1 MTEWSAITLGVGLA
15 GFGLILWVIARFFL
29 EKASRTAA
37 PPVPFQAGMPLSMQS
52 HQDAILLVHPGGK
65 LGWLNPKAHEV
76 FRIPAHET
84 PNLERLARGV
94 RPGEALL
101 NLCASETRGNFAL
114 NGKLVEGVSYWLGGQ
129 TEPVMVVAL
138 RFAGVNASE
147 ENGGEYSF
155 ASLQTMIDLSREMNT
170 RLGINDTLQAVMESF
185 EKLLATDFLQICVWE
200 KSGEVLIPYLFSG
213 FVEGERKVEQLSDRY
228 LPGDGNPGFLVKT
241 KTYRFFSTIDENT
254 PLKPVPQV
262 GDHRIESYIGLP
274 LLHNGKAIG
283 TLELGSLQA
292 GQFKH
297 SDVELIRLL
306 SGQAGVAVYKAQ
318 QYELQKRRAEELGS
332 LVDLSRAFSSMRDPK
347 EVFGRLLENI
357 VPLVDVQI
365 LGFLIYNENDRLLS
379 AQVPFYGLPPQV
391 AAIYSVQITAN
402 SAIEKTLLDQDVLY
416 SDDAT
421 SDPRWETLGLDTIAR
436 AASIRETVL
445 IPLMTG
451 GKVLGYLQA
460 ANHKQAGAPF
470 SNDELHLLT
479 IVSNQVAPIIENSAL
494 VQQTR
499 LRAQRAEALR
509 RIASLASSDANR
521 DEILSFAVRELTNLI
536 HPDVTGIF
544 LVDSQRERL
553 AFHRGSYY
561 GQLPDLPRLPQED
574 RQMLVTDVQYP
585 FTVTGSQ
592 RVFQSGDLQEE
603 ATVIPFYQ
611 RVIEALGLRSAVVVP
626 MVVRNDG
633 IGEIWLG
640 SRTPGFFNKG
650 DLQAVVTVAGQLASV
665 VEQSYLV
672 EQTDENLR
680 RRVEQVSAIDRINRA
695 LAASQDLPALMEI
708 ILQEMVRA
716 AGADNGTL
724 MVFDLQDQEGGSPVV
739 QFSVGEAH
747 PVGFAAAELEALSGS
762 QAGARLEADAE
773 LQEFFGLPVESLLL
787 LPISVMR
794 EKAGLVVLHGKRANQ
809 FDQTSLEIAQSLAAQ
824 ASVVLRSAE
833 GGTGFFSAQP
843 LVNRLPDVT
852 REWIGLEGPQ
862 AWFARL
868 ADDIR
873 DLTPFQMVLFSQ
885 YDAHSGTLQRVF
897 HRGLPDATWQEL
909 SRQRQPWK
917 SVEQLFKKEYQHGA
931 VYFLPFE
938 GELESAE
945 GLHTVTPLPSSEQ
958 RAAGGWHAED
968 LLVAPVRD
976 PNGEP
981 LGLISLDAPRD
992 GKRPNRQVFDV
1003 LNLAALQL
1011 GFFLQSQKRGAA
1023 APRLGEETPGRD
1035 VGRYQKAQEIL
1046 EKANRQMDL
1055 GAVLQG
1061 TARELMDLIQM
1072 DAAVT
1077 AIRDAAGV
1085 QFVDALGDLPEGVS
1099 LEALFGQRNPLRQ
1112 TLQEGDVFV
1121 ETDLAAS
1128 AVWQKTPLLRSLGAA
1143 SFLSLPLRVSEEV
1156 SAGILLTAKRT
1167 LSDLS
1172 LEDRD
1177 LLLHVTRQV
1186 SVTLQNLYL
1195 TTETRRRLE
1204 EVDILL
1210 EFTRKISNLDPQAI
1224 LETLVTSAIQAIP
1237 GAKAGWAAVWKD
1249 ELGWLEPAAA
1259 RGYRDNASLLQIR
1272 YRIPEQTLEQETAR
1286 LPLPIRVYLSR
1297 SLCNAEEVDFS
1308 RDYHLSADDLMR
1320 YRQAT
1325 GGPVPLSCL
1334 AAPLSVGESNLG
1346 VVLLDNFEMSTAFTR
1361 ADEAVF
1367 LAFCRQAALALE
1379 NARLFISTEQRA
1391 AQLQSLTRAAGALS
1405 TTLQRN
1411 ALIDSI
1417 LDLLGEV
1424 VPYDTATLWLRS
1436 GERLVVAAE
1445 RGFNDTESR
1454 VGLSVEMEDSRLFQD
1469 MVSSPMPLVVGDVRK
1484 DERFPALLEPEHLSW
1499 MGVPLSVQSEL
1510 TGVIALEKHEA
1521 RFYQPEHIHASQT
1534 VASQAAVA
1542 LENASLYEESLQ
1554 RSSDLDQRTRRLSLL
1569 NRFSGELGALL
1580 HSEQIYALALK
1591 QIGEALQADRT
1602 CLVTMPGECAEVVME
1617 SPADLL
1623 AGSLELPASP
1633 LLAHLKQSL
1642 GVYNQNQ
1649 VGQEK
1654 QFAGL
1659 VEAYLGEREVQ
1670 SLLMVPLAAGENFYG
1685 WVWGMRKDDY
1695 RFTPA
1700 EMELART
1707 ICNQAAISLQK
1718 STLYEETR
1726 NFSITLEE
1734 KVRERTEELYREHL
1748 NAETLLRLSEELS
1761 RSLDMSE
1768 VITRAM
1774 QVLNQSIGA
1783 QQCLAV
1789 QTSNPERSFRI
1800 GRELIR
1806 WDGIKPKKQHWL
1818 EEVVY
1823 QDVIRQGKAIYVENI
1838 KQELERREMDSQAQP
1853 PYLSLLA
1860 LPLQLGPEILGVM
1873 MLAHE
1878 NESFFQPEQKDLL
1891 EAGARQISIAVN
1903 NMTFVEYIREAAEE
1917 QGRMLREQQ
1926 IESNRS
1932 KAILEAVADGVL
1944 VTDGENQI
1952 ALMNK
1957 SAQEIFEISANDYL
1971 GKEVGLL
1978 GELIGQEES
1987 ERSWLKKLLTWS
1999 RRTSEYRGETL
2010 AERIVLDNGRYL
2022 AVHAAPVF
2030 FTGGFLG
2037 TVSVFRDVTH
2047 EVQVDRMKAEFIAN
2061 VSHELRTPITSIKG
2075 YVQVLLMGAAGEM
2088 NEQQRHFL
2096 DIVSSNT
2103 SRLTVLVNDLL
2114 DISRIETSRLSL
2126 LYQAVDLTEIAAD
2139 VIADVR
2145 KRAQEEGKLVHI
2157 RLAADPDLP
2166 PVNGDR
2172 ARLRQVLLSL
2182 VGNGYNYTPA
2192 GGEVV
2197 VSLKPAGGFVQ
2208 VDVKD
2213 NGIGILPEEQG
2224 RIFERFYRGNDPLV
2238 LATAGTGLGLAIA
2251 RTLVEMH
2258 QGKMWFESSG
2268 VRGEGSTFSFTLPAS
2283 IEEK

>member
-15 GFGLILWVIARFFL
+15 GFGLVLWVIARFFL
-29 EKASRTAA
+29 KKASRTAA
-37 PPVPFQAGMPLSMQS
+37 PQAQFQAGVPLSMQS

-65 LGWLNPKAHEV
+65 LGWLNPKAREI

-84 PNLERLARGV
+84 PNLERLARAA

-101 NLCASETRGNFAL
+101 NLCASETRGNFVL

-138 RFAGVNASE
+138 RFAGVNAADKNS
-147 ENGGEYSF
+147 GDYSF

-170 RLGINDTLQAVMESF
+170 RLGINETLQAVMESF

-228 LPGDGNPGFLVKT
+228 MPGDGNPGFLVKT

-262 GDHRIESYIGLP
+262 GDHRIKSYIGLP
-274 LLHNGKAIG
+274 LLYNGKAIG
-283 TLELGSLQA
+283 TLELGSLQE

-318 QYELQKRRAEELGS
+318 QYDLQKRRAEELGN

-347 EVFGRLLENI
+347 EVFARLLENI
-357 VPLVDVQI
+357 APLFDVQI

-391 AAIYSVQITAN
+391 ASIYSVQITAN

-421 SDPRWETLGLDTIAR
+421 IDPRWETLGLDTIAR

-460 ANHKQAGAPF
+460 ANHKEAGAPF

-479 IVSNQVAPIIENSAL
+479 IVSNQVSPIIENSAL

-509 RIASLASSDANR
+509 RIASLASSDATR
-521 DEILSFAVRELTNLI
+521 DEILSFAVRELTSLI
-536 HPDVTGIF
+536 HPDVIGIF
-544 LVDSQRERL
+544 LVDLQRERL
-553 AFHRGSYY
+553 AFHRASYY
-561 GQLPDLPRLPQED
+561 GLLPDLPRLPKED

-592 RVFQSGDLQEE
+592 RVFQSDDLQEE
-603 ATVIPFYQ
+603 TTVIPFYQ

-716 AGADNGTL
+716 AGADSGTL
-724 MVFDLQDQEGGSPVV
+724 MVFDLQTEEGDSPAL

-747 PVGFAAAELEALSGS
+747 PPGFATAELETLSGS
-762 QAGARLEADAE
+762 QTGTRLEADEE
-773 LQEFFGLPVESLLL
+773 LKEFFGLPVESLLL

-794 EKAGLVVLHGKRANQ
+794 VKAGLVVLHGMRANQ

-824 ASVVLRSAE
+824 ASVVLRGAE

-868 ADDIR
+868 ADEIR
-873 DLTPFQMVLFSQ
+873 ELTPFQMVLFSQ
-885 YDAHSGTLQRVF
+885 YDPHSGTLQRVF
-897 HRGLPDATWQEL
+897 HRGLPEAVWQEL
-909 SRQRQPWK
+909 IRQRQPWK

-931 VYFLPFE
+931 VYFIPFE

-945 GLHTVTPLPSSEQ
+945 GLHTVTPLPSSEL
-958 RAAGGWHAED
+958 RTAGGWHAED
-968 LLVAPVRD
+968 LLVATVRD
-976 PNGEP
+976 PNGDP

-1011 GFFLQSQKRGAA
+1011 GFLLQSQKRGAA
-1023 APRLGEETPGRD
+1023 APQMGEEKPGRD
-1035 VGRYQKAQEIL
+1035 IGRYQRAQEIL

-1055 GAVLQG
+1055 HAVLQG
-1061 TARELMDLIQM
+1061 TARDLMDLIQM

-1077 AIRDAAGV
+1077 AIRDAAGA
-1085 QFVDALGDLPEGVS
+1085 QLVDSLGDVPEGVS

-1143 SFLSLPLRVSEEV
+1143 SFLSLPLTVSEGV
-1156 SAGILLTAKRT
+1156 SAGILLTAKRP
-1167 LSDLS
+1167 LADLS

-1177 LLLHVTRQV
+1177 LLLHVARQV
-1186 SVTLQNLYL
+1186 SVTMQNLYL
-1195 TTETRRRLE
+1195 ITETRRRLE

-1259 RGYRDNASLLQIR
+1259 HGYRDNASLLQIR
-1272 YRIPEQTLEQETAR
+1272 YRVPEQTLEQETAR

-1297 SLCNAEEVDFS
+1297 SLRNAEEVDFS

-1334 AAPLSVGESNLG
+1334 AAPLSVGESILG

-1499 MGVPLSVQSEL
+1499 MGVPLSVQSKL
-1510 TGVIALEKHEA
+1510 TGVIALEKREA

-1580 HSEQIYALALK
+1580 QSEQIYALALK

-1602 CLVTMPGECAEVVME
+1602 CLVTMPGERAEVVME
-1617 SPADLL
+1617 SPADRL

-1670 SLLMVPLAAGENFYG
+1670 SLLMVPLTAGENFYG

-1707 ICNQAAISLQK
+1707 ICNQAAISLQNA
-1718 STLYEETR
+1718 TLYEETR

-1806 WDGIKPKKQHWL
+1806 WDGIKPKEQHWL
-1818 EEVVY
+1818 EEYVY
-1823 QDVIRQGKAIYVENI
+1823 QDVIRQGQAIYVENI
-1838 KQELERREMDSQAQP
+1838 KQELERRQLGGQAQP

-1878 NESFFQPEQKDLL
+1878 TASFFQPEQKDLL

-1978 GELIGQEES
+1978 SELIGQEEN
-1987 ERSWLKKLLTWS
+1987 ERSWLKKLMTWS
-1999 RRTSEYRGETL
+1999 RRTGEYRGETL

-2030 FTGGFLG
+2030 FMGGFLG

-2126 LYQAVDLTEIAAD
+2126 LYQAVDMTEIAAD

-2145 KRAQEEGKLVHI
+2145 KRAQEEGKTVHI

-2197 VSLKPAGGFVQ
+2197 VSLKSAGGFVQ

-2258 QGKMWFESSG
+2258 HGKMWFESSG
-2268 VRGEGSTFSFTLPAS
+2268 VRGEGSTFSFTLPAN
-2283 IEEK
+2283 IEEQ